1 MRVKDDV
8 DLLVK
13 EVSARLGP
21 IDALVNNAGLITVG
35 PVEAM
40 EVRDFADAMD
50 TNFWVRSTR
59 SGRSSRRCAGGAQG
73 GS

>member
-13 EVSARLGP
+13 EVSVRLGP
-21 IDALVNNAGLITVG
+21 IDALVNNAVLITVG

-40 EVRDFADAMD
+40 DVRDFADAMD
-50 TNFWVRSTR
+50 TNFWVRFTR
-59 SGRSSRRCAGGAQG
+59 SGRSSRRCAGAAPGA
-73 GS
+73 S